1 MLPLGS
7 FFGLLSRRKLIATCK
22 DYRPTPHSSAQAAVV
37 HIIGNFFA
45 FERQFEVLLY
55 VKYHLILLSQVIL
68 LLYCQFE
75 VSGSLFPQIV
85 RVFVHRCPSFSV
97 SSPPI
102 IGETGPFSLF
112 VWTDLYTHSY
122 CGMAGPVSR
131 RQARESN
138 MVVCEDFFDSGLCV
152 MALHTKFLVL

>member
-7 FFGLLSRRKLIATCK
+7 FFDLLSRRKLIATCK

-45 FERQFEVLLY
+45 YVRQFEEFLFSQGIFLLF
-55 VKYHLILLSQVIL
+55 
-68 LLYCQFE
+68 CQFE

-122 CGMAGPVSR
+122 CGKAGPVSR

-138 MVVCEDFFDSGLCV
+138 MVVCEDFFDSGFCV